1 MDAGLIIA
9 VCGDSGA
16 GKSTTTGLLRD
27 EGFAPFSLSAFLR
40 DEAEAAIDTPTREQ
54 VQSHGKD
61 QQERHGNHYYAK
73 VLIEKTDL
81 MEQRRAVIDGLRN
94 LDELAHLHQVA
105 VEKGLRLV
113 LLALVLD
120 TERRFERVQGRA
132 RVGDPTELER
142 FRKDD
147 LCANGGDGVFQNNVA
162 LIEAANMRIENTG
175 DLDTL
180 RSNLRAVLERAGA
193 ASERQGSVWILSK

>member
-54 VQSHGKD
+54 VQSHGKT
-61 QQERHGNHYYAK
+61 QQERHGNHHYAR

-94 LDELAHLHQVA
+94 LDELAHLRKVA
-105 VEKGLRLV
+105 AERGLRLV

-120 TERRFERVQGRA
+120 TESRFERVQGRA
-132 RVGDPTELER
+132 RAGDPAGLER

-147 LCANGGDGVFQNNVA
+147 LRANGGDGVFQNNAA
-162 LIEAANMRIENTG
+162 LIEAADMRIENTG
-175 DLDTL
+175 DLATL
-180 RSNLRAVLERAGA
+180 RGNLRAVLQRAGA
-193 ASERQGSVWILSK
+193 AGEGRGDA